1 MTWRDHIETDPK
13 VMGGKPVIRGTRIP
27 IEILLEW
34 LAAGWSE
41 AELFENYPRLTPEA
55 LKAVF
60 AFAREIVA
68 EQLYTVVPK
77 AA

>member
-1 MTWRDHIETDPK
+1 MNWRDHIESDPK

-27 IEILLEW
+27 VEILLEW

-41 AELFENYPRLTPEA
+41 ADLFENYPRLTPEA

-68 EQLYTVVPK
+68 DQLYAVVPK